1 MPPIQAMKFKIFVV
15 AFLLCVCAFG
25 ILIYRLFGL
34 QITGAE
40 VYQQRA
46 LAQQMS
52 STSITADRGTIY
64 DRNGNVL
71 AKSATVWTVV
81 LSPAEVKDDEELTKI
96 ANKLS
101 ELMGVDPQSVI
112 EMGQDKESYY
122 REIKPSIEQD
132 VRE

>member
-1 MPPIQAMKFKIFVV
+1 MPPVKAMKLKIFVV
-15 AFLLCVCAFG
+15 AFLLCVVGFG
-25 ILIYRLFGL
+25 ILIYRLLGL
-34 QITGAE
+34 QITGAQ

-52 STSITADRGTIY
+52 STAITADRGTIY

-81 LSPAEVKDDEELTKI
+81 LSPAEVKDDQELNKI

-101 ELMGVDPQSVI
+101 ELMGVSAESVV
-112 EMGQDKESYY
+112 EMGQDKDSYY
-122 REIKPSIEQD
+122 REI
-132 VRE
+132 